1 MNCLIRDFRPKE
13 AVMTPAQQILVQTS
27 FAKVVPIADVAATL
41 FYEDLFQRD
50 PRLRLCSRRT

>member
-41 FYEDLFQRD
+41 F
-50 PRLRLCSRRT
+50 